1 MIHLSLVKEM
11 TKVCVFSTK
20 YIPTSRSLSRILFS
34 LKKNDG
40 QGLAGEN
47 ITSHLLQFKDKSPHT
62 FLSSPY
68 RRKPK
73 HLWFLNPSFERG
85 ARKNMPNSR
94 LQSVCKTYLSS
105 HLSLI
110 PYFLSNTEPFQTH
123 FTLTD
128 NTHLI
133 LHINNPKYSSV
144 LETVTK
150 VYSEVAFVG
159 RTILSVPIESL

>member
-1 MIHLSLVKEM
+1 
-11 TKVCVFSTK
+11 
-20 YIPTSRSLSRILFS
+20 
-34 LKKNDG
+34 
-40 QGLAGEN
+40 
-47 ITSHLLQFKDKSPHT
+47 
-62 FLSSPY
+62 
-68 RRKPK
+68 
-73 HLWFLNPSFERG
+73 
-85 ARKNMPNSR
+85 MPNSR

-123 FTLTD
+123 FTLMD